1 MSLIFYVTNRSG
13 PFPMRTSF
21 RSWDRRRGAG
31 AIGAVGG
38 DLEDRVRDA
47 APNRSDAYPPKKCWG
62 PWRKHRHQHLTNRC
76 RRLRILSRHW
86 KIARPSVLPART
98 TRRLKQS
105 HQAAIREM
113 GGHEGDEEARG
124 AAGPAIMASD
134 RLTVPATLV
143 LAVMTLVV
151 VISEDVILVDVALEE
166 GRQAASRWNLDSVA
180 SRRQVFWK
188 N

>member
-1 MSLIFYVTNRSG
+1 
-13 PFPMRTSF
+13 
-21 RSWDRRRGAG
+21 
-31 AIGAVGG
+31 
-38 DLEDRVRDA
+38 
-47 APNRSDAYPPKKCWG
+47 
-62 PWRKHRHQHLTNRC
+62 
-76 RRLRILSRHW
+76 
-86 KIARPSVLPART
+86 
-98 TRRLKQS
+98 
-105 HQAAIREM
+105 M

-124 AAGPAIMASD
+124 AGGPAIMASD

-151 VISEDVILVDVALEE
+151 VISVDVILVDVALEE